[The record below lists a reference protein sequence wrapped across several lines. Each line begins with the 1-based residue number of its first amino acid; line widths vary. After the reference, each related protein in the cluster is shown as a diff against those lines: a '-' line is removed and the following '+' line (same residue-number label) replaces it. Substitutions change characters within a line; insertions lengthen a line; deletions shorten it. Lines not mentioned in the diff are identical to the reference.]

1 MRPRRAFTL
10 IELLVVIAIIAILA
24 VVVVLTLNP
33 ANLLAQARD
42 ANRVS
47 DLHTI
52 SSAIGLYQ
60 EDIAGGSI
68 GSSSVIYVSI
78 PSASS
83 TCGNLDLPT
92 LPSGY
97 TYHCSSSADY
107 RKTNSSGWLPID
119 FQAISY
125 GAPFG
130 ALPVDPVNQTS
141 SGLYYTYETN
151 GSQYA
156 LTAGAQSQ
164 KYQTIC
170 TTSSTYTGLC
180 TAGNDT
186 SLIPLNFYASS
197 TSMTAVAA
205 IPFGTLA
212 FNVSTTI
219 GNSSPSQTSTL
230 TFSGTAGQTI
240 AITFD
245 NSSADTYP
253 SNNQMGQI
261 FAPSGSE
268 IGQAYVGQG
277 NSNGVIIANYTLPAT
292 GTYTLKF
299 VPWNGYSGTGQST
312 VKLITYADTTG
323 TIAFNA
329 STTMSTTYAGQT
341 DSRTFTIT
349 TSTTIAVTYD
359 PGSSDTYPNNRSQIQ
374 IFDPSGNEM
383 TWGYSGNGGSGV
395 IASNL
400 TLSTPG
406 TYTLRLLTWNGYNG
420 PGQVTVH
427 MIQYTDNTGTIAFN
441 ASTTMSTTYLGQTD
455 SLSFNFNGST
465 STRLNVTYDP
475 GPSDTYPNNRSQVQ
489 IFNPS
494 GNEMTW
500 GYSGNGGSGVITSN
514 LGLSATGTY
523 TLLLL
528 PWNGYQG
535 GGQVTVYMLQYTNNT
550 GTIAFNASTTMS
562 TTYLGQTDSLTFNG
576 TASSTITVTYDPGP
590 SDTYPNNRSMIQI
603 LDPSG
608 NEMTWGYSGNG
619 GSGVITSNLT
629 LPTTG
634 TYTLL
639 LLPWNGYQGGGQVT
653 VKLTSP

>member
-1 MRPRRAFTL
+1 
-10 IELLVVIAIIAILA
+10 
-24 VVVVLTLNP
+24 
-33 ANLLAQARD
+33 
-42 ANRVS
+42 
-47 DLHTI
+47 
-52 SSAIGLYQ
+52 
-60 EDIAGGSI
+60 
-68 GSSSVIYVSI
+68 
-78 PSASS
+78 
-83 TCGNLDLPT
+83 
-92 LPSGY
+92 
-97 TYHCSSSADY
+97 
-107 RKTNSSGWLPID
+107 
-119 FQAISY
+119 
-125 GAPFG
+125 
-130 ALPVDPVNQTS
+130 
-141 SGLYYTYETN
+141 
-151 GSQYA
+151 
-156 LTAGAQSQ
+156 
-164 KYQTIC
+164 
-170 TTSSTYTGLC
+170 
-180 TAGNDT
+180 
-186 SLIPLNFYASS
+186 
-197 TSMTAVAA
+197 
-205 IPFGTLA
+205 
-212 FNVSTTI
+212 
-219 GNSSPSQTSTL
+219 
-230 TFSGTAGQTI
+230 
-240 AITFD
+240 
-245 NSSADTYP
+245 
-253 SNNQMGQI
+253 
-261 FAPSGSE
+261 
-268 IGQAYVGQG
+268 
-277 NSNGVIIANYTLPAT
+277 
-292 GTYTLKF
+292 
-299 VPWNGYSGTGQST
+299 
-312 VKLITYADTTG
+312 
-323 TIAFNA
+323 
-329 STTMSTTYAGQT
+329 
-341 DSRTFTIT
+341 
-349 TSTTIAVTYD
+349 
-359 PGSSDTYPNNRSQIQ
+359 
-374 IFDPSGNEM
+374 
-383 TWGYSGNGGSGV
+383 
-395 IASNL
+395 
-400 TLSTPG
+400 
-406 TYTLRLLTWNGYNG
+406 
-420 PGQVTVH
+420 